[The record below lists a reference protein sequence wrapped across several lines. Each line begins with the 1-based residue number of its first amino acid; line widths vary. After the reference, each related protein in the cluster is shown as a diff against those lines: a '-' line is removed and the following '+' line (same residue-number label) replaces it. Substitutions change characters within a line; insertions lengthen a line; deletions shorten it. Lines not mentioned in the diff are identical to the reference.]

1 MKRFHLLSIAIRPI
15 GAARAAA
22 AANDA
27 AYAGQIADRN
37 PEAIDGVRPAHDMLA
52 LFNAD
57 FLQGAA

>member
-15 GAARAAA
+15 RAAA

-27 AYAGQIADRN
+27 AYVGQIADRN
-37 PEAIDGVRPAHDMLA
+37 PEAIGGDRPAHDMLA